1 MRRLGF
7 ALAACV
13 ALPLAASLLA
23 QQPGQPDP
31 LFKLEEKSR
40 VAIQAIL
47 DSANGAGLPG
57 RLLRSKA
64 FEGIAKGASGPQVLR
79 EVRLLYGDLKEARAV
94 LGPADSTAIE
104 AGADA
109 LYAGVI
115 KPEDLA
121 KFRPGPKT
129 GPSPAVALTYLSD
142 LIQYR
147 GVARADATPAFEKL
161 WNDGADNAEFKGL
174 WQGVDQDILS
184 GVSPNTALQNQ
195 VRKIPGRGRGTTPP
209 SSPDSDAG

>member
-1 MRRLGF
+1 MRR
-7 ALAACV
+7 ARLAMMAIV
-13 ALPLAASLLA
+13 ALRLSSSLSA

-40 VAIQAIL
+40 VPIQAIL
-47 DSANGAGLPG
+47 DSAKEAGLPV
-57 RLLRSKA
+57 RPLRSKA
-64 FEGIAKGASGPQVLR
+64 LEGITKGASGPQVLR

-109 LYAGVI
+109 LFAGVI

-121 KFRPGPKT
+121 KFKPGAKT
-129 GPSPAVALTYLSD
+129 GSSPAVALTYLSD

-147 GVARADATPAFEKL
+147 GVAREDATPAFERL
-161 WNDGADNAEFKGL
+161 WADGADKAEFKGL
-174 WQGVDQDILS
+174 WLGVDQDILS

-195 VRKIPGRGRGTTPP
+195 VRKIPGRGRGTTSPL
-209 SSPDSDAG
+209 SPDSDAG